1 LEAALSIAI
10 FYGGGAQ
17 GCSARNVPLVL
28 CVEYLHGDGADTT
41 GAREEAHEEGG
52 GRSPHDA
59 PWRCHRRRRSAL
71 AISGYLACY
80 GAASSADSLVAP
92 FSSPQSMPAADGRSV
107 AAKGRAL
114 PLARGKTWRRDRGAL
129 SPCAGL
135 CRGIARVPS
144 SSWRRRWV
152 GVVLFELPRVSQ
164 RLTVSQG
171 SGSDGQLPQETD
183 GRRAR

>member
-1 LEAALSIAI
+1 MAE
-10 FYGGGAQ
+10 GAQ
-17 GCSARNVPLVL
+17 GRSARNVPLVL

-41 GAREEAHEEGG
+41 GGREEAHEEGG

-80 GAASSADSLVAP
+80 GAASSADSSFFKEILYRTAAP
-92 FSSPQSMPAADGRSV
+92 CTRN
-107 AAKGRAL
+107 
-114 PLARGKTWRRDRGAL
+114 LARPRCAL